1 VSGIIDGSA
10 APGGG
15 SRNGGIRKSMTS
27 GEGRQLSAG
36 DSGYQRIRSD
46 IIFGVLTPSVRLRL
60 DAMKEDYGVSI
71 STLRE
76 ILNRL
81 ASEGFVVAEGQ
92 RGFEVAP
99 VSIQNLRELAELR
112 ILLEHHAMA
121 ESFRAG
127 DMEWEGRVVSA
138 HHKLAAT
145 ERTILTEGDDPE
157 LRKRYDGEFHQA
169 LISNCGSRELMHTHS
184 IVFDKYFRY
193 ALRYRGVET
202 VKQHKT
208 LLDCALKR
216 DIKSAKVVLTEHIN
230 GCVAY
235 ALSSWTEE
243 AHRANPSSQQ
253 EAKVSGT
260 NAHR

>member
-1 VSGIIDGSA
+1 
-10 APGGG
+10 
-15 SRNGGIRKSMTS
+15 MTAL
-27 GEGRQLSAG
+27 EERPLSAG

-46 IIFGVLTPSVRLRL
+46 IIFGVLTPSGRLRL

-81 ASEGFVVAEGQ
+81 TSEGFVVAEGQ

-99 VSIQNLRELAELR
+99 ISIQNLRELADLR

-127 DMEWEGRVVSA
+127 DVEWEGRVVSA

-145 ERTILTEGDDPE
+145 ERTVLKEGDDPE

-169 LISNCGSRELMHTHS
+169 LISSCGSRELMHTHAV
-184 IVFDKYFRY
+184 VFDKYFRY
-193 ALRYRGVET
+193 ALQYRGSATVE
-202 VKQHKT
+202 QHRALKE
-208 LLDCALKR
+208 CALKR
-216 DIKSAKVVLTEHIN
+216 DIDTAKKILTDHIN
-230 GCVAY
+230 SCVAH
-235 ALSSWTEE
+235 ALSI
-243 AHRANPSSQQ
+243 
-253 EAKVSGT
+253 GT
-260 NAHR
+260 LK

>member
-1 VSGIIDGSA
+1 MLEHSQS
-10 APGGG
+10 P
-15 SRNGGIRKSMTS
+15 
-27 GEGRQLSAG
+27 LSAG

-46 IIFGVLTPSVRLRL
+46 VIFGVLTPSGRLKL
-60 DAMKEDYGVSI
+60 DSMKEDYGLSV

-81 ASEGFVVAEGQ
+81 SSEGFVVAEGQ

-99 VSIQNLRELAELR
+99 VSIQNLRELAQLR
-112 ILLEHHAMA
+112 ILLEHHART

-145 ERTILTEGDDPE
+145 ERAILSEGDDPE

-169 LISNCGSRELMHTHS
+169 LISSCGSRELMHSHA

-193 ALRYRGVET
+193 AQQYRGSAT
-202 VKQHKT
+202 VSQHRA

-216 DIKSAKVVLTEHIN
+216 DAEGAKKILTDHIN
-230 GCVAY
+230 SCVAH
-235 ALSSWTEE
+235 ALSI
-243 AHRANPSSQQ
+243 
-253 EAKVSGT
+253 GT
-260 NAHR
+260 LK

>member
-1 VSGIIDGSA
+1 
-10 APGGG
+10 
-15 SRNGGIRKSMTS
+15 MTAL
-27 GEGRQLSAG
+27 EERPLSAG

-46 IIFGVLTPSVRLRL
+46 IIFGVLTPSGRLKL

-81 ASEGFVVAEGQ
+81 TSEGFVVAEGQ

-99 VSIQNLRELAELR
+99 ISIQNLRELADLR

-127 DMEWEGRVVSA
+127 DVEWEGRVVSA

-145 ERTILTEGDDPE
+145 ERTVLKEGDDPE

-169 LISNCGSRELMHTHS
+169 LISSCGSRELMHTHA

-193 ALRYRGVET
+193 ALRYRGTET
-202 VKQHKT
+202 INQHKA
-208 LLDCALKR
+208 LLECALKR
-216 DIKSAKVVLTEHIN
+216 DIKSARTVLSEHIN
-230 GCVAY
+230 GCVAH
-235 ALSSWTEE
+235 ALSSWKD
-243 AHRANPSSQQ
+243 S
-253 EAKVSGT
+253 
-260 NAHR
+260 

>member
-1 VSGIIDGSA
+1 
-10 APGGG
+10 
-15 SRNGGIRKSMTS
+15 MT
-27 GEGRQLSAG
+27 GLEERPMSAG

-46 IIFGVLTPSVRLRL
+46 IIFGVLTPSGRLKL

-81 ASEGFVVAEGQ
+81 TSEGFVVAEGQ

-127 DMEWEGRVVSA
+127 DVEWEGRVVSA

-145 ERTILTEGDDPE
+145 ERTVQKEGDDPE

-169 LISNCGSRELMHTHS
+169 LISSCGSRELVHTHA
-184 IVFDKYFRY
+184 IVFDKYFRD
-193 ALRYRGVET
+193 ALRYRGTET
-202 VKQHKT
+202 INQHKA
-208 LLDCALKR
+208 LLECARKR
-216 DIKSAKVVLTEHIN
+216 DIKNARTVLTDHIN
-230 GCVAY
+230 GCVAH
-235 ALSSWTEE
+235 ALSSWKD
-243 AHRANPSSQQ
+243 A
-253 EAKVSGT
+253 
-260 NAHR
+260 